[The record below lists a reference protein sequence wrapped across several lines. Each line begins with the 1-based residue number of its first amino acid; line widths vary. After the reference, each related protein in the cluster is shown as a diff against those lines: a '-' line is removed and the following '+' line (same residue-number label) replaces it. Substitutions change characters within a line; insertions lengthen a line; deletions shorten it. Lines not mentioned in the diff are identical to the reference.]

1 MEKVEV
7 KLSELSALVESG
19 LNKKAIAEK
28 LGLSEGMTT
37 KLLKEAGLKTKRDT
51 LKYVLVD
58 DAVKKVVEE
67 AAQVVEEAPIPT
79 APATTEE

>member
-51 LKYVLVD
+51 AKYILVND
-58 DAVKKVVEE
+58 VAEKVVEE
-67 AAQVVEEAPIPT
+67 VAQTADEAPQTT
-79 APATTEE
+79 APATTKE